1 MCNQDSEKIATE
13 EIGVTDRMVRLRNTK
28 KDSLSIIIHTGDS
41 TLSAPSP
48 HFMRRMTYFEEKLV
62 GL

>member
-13 EIGVTDRMVRLRNTK
+13 EIGVTDRVVRLQNTK
-28 KDSLSIIIHTGDS
+28 KDPLSIIIHTGAS
-41 TLSAPSP
+41 TLSALSP
-48 HFMRRMTYFEEKLV
+48 HFMRHMTYFEEKLV